1 MRGRAALARLWH
13 EQRLV
18 VIAFALAVALTA
30 FFGGRMVMRA
40 VYWSVPEHHR
50 QMPEPWMTPGYLARS
65 WHLPNGAL
73 DPVLGVTPHGSRRS
87 LEEIARDRGIPVT
100 RLLDDVAAVLPTLP
114 PLAPGADPDQPP
126 K

>member
-30 FFGGRMVMRA
+30 FFGGRMVVRA
-40 VYWSVPEHHR
+40 VYWSSPAHHR
-50 QMPEPWMTPGYLARS
+50 QMPEPWMTPGYIARS

-73 DPVLGVTPHGSRRS
+73 DAVLGPRDGGRRS
-87 LEEIARDRGIPVT
+87 LEEIARDRGIPVAQ
-100 RLLDDVAAVLPTLP
+100 LLDELAAVLPTLP

>member
-1 MRGRAALARLWH
+1 MRLRAALARLWH

-18 VIAFALAVALTA
+18 LIAFALAVGLTA
-30 FFGGRMVMRA
+30 FFGGRMVVRA
-40 VYWSVPEHHR
+40 LYWSNPAHHR

-73 DPVLGVTPHGSRRS
+73 DAVLGPRDGGRRS
-87 LEEIARDRGIPVT
+87 LEEIARDRGIPVAQ
-100 RLLDDVAAVLPTLP
+100 LLDDVAAVLPTLT